1 MSLTTA
7 SRFGVRHDDVPSDS
21 VWRFTVED
29 YHEMIRI
36 GILPSGAPIE
46 LLEGWLIRKMI
57 KNPAHRVA
65 TRKTR
70 IVLENFV
77 PEGWSVDTQEA
88 ITTDDSEP
96 EPDVSVVRGDTAQLL
111 DRHPNPSE
119 IGMLVEVADSSL
131 DRDRGA
137 KKRIYAAA
145 RIPAYWI
152 INLIDKCVEEY
163 TLPSGPS
170 EQPDYANRQIF
181 QPGDTI
187 LVRLDGKDIEQ
198 IAVSDLLP

>member
-7 SRFGVRHDDVPSDS
+7 SRFGVRHGDVPADP

-46 LLEGWLIRKMI
+46 LLEGWLIKKMI

-70 IVLENFV
+70 IVLENIV
-77 PEGWSVDTQEA
+77 PEGWSVDRQEA

-163 TLPSGPS
+163 TLPSVPS